1 MACGFVQCGCRT
13 TASQGF
19 GLRSNSG
26 SLAKFAAIRR
36 ASPLVSSFA
45 AARRPDSS
53 SKQTQA
59 SA

>member
-1 MACGFVQCGCRT
+1 VPLQ
-13 TASQGF
+13 
-19 GLRSNSG
+19 LRHTSLIGGRSGSG

>member
-1 MACGFVQCGCRT
+1 MSVTIAAAGVVARGQAFRSGF
-13 TASQGF
+13 
-19 GLRSNSG
+19 G
-26 SLAKFAAIRR
+26 SLAKFATIRR